1 MLSSTRKGAVGA
13 MACAAAV
20 LILATAARSDEK
32 VASPA
37 VRNIAQVTDASG
49 PSLLHFTAEQ
59 WKTATQDAVR
69 VYARPRAAAW
79 LEFAPIP
86 GQPGAVLAA
95 PMCRRNPLAPQYA
108 YQAELKVAPGGAS
121 KGIDIGCS
129 LAAGVEKDAAADP
142 IINSPCRLR
151 WQGAAQCAT
160 QHCAG
165 GCRLELFLDDETYTG
180 RLACTC
186 LPPEGAHPPEYR
198 HNVGGSTGE

>member
-20 LILATAARSDEK
+20 LILATGARSDEK

-121 KGIDIGCS
+121 KGIWKLYLTERRI
-129 LAAGVEKDAAADP
+129 VV
-142 IINSPCRLR
+142 III
-151 WQGAAQCAT
+151 Q
-160 QHCAG
+160 
-165 GCRLELFLDDETYTG
+165 
-180 RLACTC
+180 
-186 LPPEGAHPPEYR
+186 
-198 HNVGGSTGE
+198 